1 MEIIKDLYWGNNY
14 SWFLIAQ
21 LSGVLLFFIAFT
33 LKLKILYN
41 RDTNNILIV
50 IAFLVLFSFYMY
62 VDYEETL
69 SIYNSVSSY
78 KTNKYLYK
86 FISNRNSIKHSFI
99 YHNIITSLILII
111 ILVLNN
117 IKSMKE

>member
-41 RDTNNILIV
+41 RNTNNILIV

-78 KTNKYLYK
+78 EN
-86 FISNRNSIKHSFI
+86 
-99 YHNIITSLILII
+99 
-111 ILVLNN
+111 
-117 IKSMKE
+117 